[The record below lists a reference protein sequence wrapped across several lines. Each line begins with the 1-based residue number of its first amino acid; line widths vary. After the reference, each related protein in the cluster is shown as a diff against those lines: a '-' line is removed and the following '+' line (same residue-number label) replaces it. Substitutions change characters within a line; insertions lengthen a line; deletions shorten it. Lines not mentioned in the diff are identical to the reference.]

1 VTDGVWI
8 PGKQK
13 GKMQPGPCARFSH
26 FGRFGNIRKYKV
38 VKSAGPDDLVFQSVK
53 DGRPMTDQNILKR
66 HIPPAAGKLGLPF
79 VNWQCR
85 RTSHATWMI
94 LAGADPKSVRGK
106 CGIACVDHNGD
117 ICSDRSSRTS
127 DVRCSKFLS

>member
-1 VTDGVWI
+1 
-8 PGKQK
+8 
-13 GKMQPGPCARFSH
+13 MRPGPCARFSH

-66 HIPPAAGKLGLPF
+66 HIRPPAGKLGLPF
-79 VNWQCR
+79 VNWQCL

-94 LAGADPKSVRGK
+94 LAGADPKSARGK

-127 DVRCSKFLS
+127 DVRCSNFLSSLHGPIVSFF